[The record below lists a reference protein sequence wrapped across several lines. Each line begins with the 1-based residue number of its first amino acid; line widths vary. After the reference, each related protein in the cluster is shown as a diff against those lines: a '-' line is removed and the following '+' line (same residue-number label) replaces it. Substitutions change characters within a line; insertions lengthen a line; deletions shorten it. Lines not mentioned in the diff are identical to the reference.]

1 MRLEAE
7 AAGDGQTV
15 RLGNAWIQE
24 DRDVEGAQAPSL
36 AIIGAGRAGSA
47 LAIAAHEAG
56 YRVAAV
62 ASRRGEVARNLAETV
77 GARAVAT
84 PLEATTSADITLL
97 AVPDGAITS
106 VAAAI
111 AASGVS
117 LHGKGIV
124 HLGARFGPGVIASLR
139 GAGAEVGVLHPLQ
152 ALAGPASASLLDGAF
167 FRVDASSPLRE
178 HLLGFVAALGAHPLE
193 IDPSQAPLYHAAA
206 VLAGNAPLALLAE
219 STRLLEAAGVSRADA
234 HDALAALLEGAA
246 RNARRAGAA
255 SALTGPVARGDTDAI
270 TAHLEALAPFPEAR
284 DLYLHLTRAMES
296 VIGTAAEPPAD
307 SSAQVA

>member
-1 MRLEAE
+1 V
-7 AAGDGQTV
+7 D
-15 RLGNAWIQE
+15 
-24 DRDVEGAQAPSL
+24 GAQAPAL
-36 AIIGAGRAGSA
+36 AVIGAGRAGSA

-56 YRVAAV
+56 YRVVAV
-62 ASRRGEVARNLAETV
+62 ASRRGEMARSLADTV

-84 PLEATTSADITLL
+84 PLEAVTSADVTLL

-111 AASGVS
+111 ASSGVA
-117 LHGKGIV
+117 LHGRGIA
-124 HLGARFGPGVIASLR
+124 HLGARFGLREIASLR

-152 ALAGPASASLLDGAF
+152 ALAGPASASLLYGAF
-167 FRVDASSPLRE
+167 FRVDASGQLRE
-178 HLLGFVAALGAHPLE
+178 RLLGFVAALGAHTLE
-193 IDPSQAPLYHAAA
+193 IDPSQATLYHAAA

-219 STRLLEAAGVSRADA
+219 STRLLEATGVSRADA

-255 SALTGPVARGDTDAI
+255 AALTGPVARGDTDAI
-270 TAHLEALAPFPEAR
+270 TAHLEALAPYPEAR

-296 VIGTAAEPPAD
+296 LIGGAAEDQAA
-307 SSAQVA
+307 SSTQVA

>member
-1 MRLEAE
+1 V
-7 AAGDGQTV
+7 D
-15 RLGNAWIQE
+15 
-24 DRDVEGAQAPSL
+24 GAQAPAL
-36 AIIGAGRAGSA
+36 AVIGAGRAGSA

-56 YRVAAV
+56 YRVVAV
-62 ASRRGEVARNLAETV
+62 ASRRGEMARSLADTV

-84 PLEATTSADITLL
+84 PLEAVTSADVTLL

-111 AASGVS
+111 ASSGVA
-117 LHGKGIV
+117 LHGRGIA
-124 HLGARFGPGVIASLR
+124 HLGARFGPREIASLR

-152 ALAGPASASLLDGAF
+152 ALAGPASASLLYGAF
-167 FRVDASSPLRE
+167 FRVDASGQLRE
-178 HLLGFVAALGAHPLE
+178 RLLGFVAALGARTLE
-193 IDPSQAPLYHAAA
+193 IDPSQATLYHAAA

-219 STRLLEAAGVSRADA
+219 STRLLEATGVSRADA

-255 SALTGPVARGDTDAI
+255 AALTGPVARGDTDAI
-270 TAHLEALAPFPEAR
+270 TAHLEALAPYPEAR

-296 VIGTAAEPPAD
+296 LIGGAAEEQAA
-307 SSAQVA
+307 SSTQVA